1 MDDTL
6 CYIKTDSIEYVLNI
20 SNGFHRNTQF
30 TYKVEKDSKT
40 SFLDLLVI
48 RDLNSNINTI
58 VYRKGTN
65 NDIYLAQV
73 AYTGKNL
80 STCFNVKDQGR
91 FGHQHEVV
99 CYADRPN
106 EHGCRISERIKD
118 HNGRYLKS

>member
-30 TYKVEKDSKT
+30 TYKVETDSKI

-48 RDLNSNINTI
+48 RNLNSNINTI

-73 AYTGKNL
+73 PIL
-80 STCFNVKDQGR
+80 VK
-91 FGHQHEVV
+91 
-99 CYADRPN
+99 
-106 EHGCRISERIKD
+106 I
-118 HNGRYLKS
+118 